1 MAEGAIERKTASD
14 VVRIAGGSVDGIVT
28 GIAIGRCTGEYVVGM
43 A

>member
-1 MAEGAIERKTASD
+1 MAERAIEWKSSSD
-14 VVRIAGGSVDGIVT
+14 VVGIGGTSVDCVVT